1 MDLKTLREYKKMME
15 AHRAGLANKQTRVVS
30 HKTASKDKVETP
42 ACRQSLLDE
51 VKADILTFLKSW
63 PDLLRNEI
71 DFQIHL
77 GSFLLT
83 SPNRYERVF
92 FEYRIP
98 NSWVS
103 SDYVWDSNLRIDI
116 VVYKNG
122 EYLPVELKYPTAL
135 VRRSIECFDED
146 LNPDK
151 DPLEPILKHQGA
163 TDLVC
168 YNFWKD
174 VRRLEVLK
182 KKFKKVKSGLAVLVT
197 NDRKYIDHDGADT
210 CSLEF
215 CISKNIQSKGPGT
228 LSWRGDV
235 SVAKTR
241 PAIDLDGHYPI
252 SWQSTDIDGVQFNY
266 LILEIK

>member
-1 MDLKTLREYKKMME
+1 MV
-15 AHRAGLANKQTRVVS
+15 H
-30 HKTASKDKVETP
+30 
-42 ACRQSLLDE
+42 
-51 VKADILTFLKSW
+51 
-63 PDLLRNEI
+63 
-71 DFQIHL
+71 
-77 GSFLLT
+77 
-83 SPNRYERVF
+83 
-92 FEYRIP
+92 
-98 NSWVS
+98 
-103 SDYVWDSNLRIDI
+103 
-116 VVYKNG
+116 
-122 EYLPVELKYPTAL
+122 
-135 VRRSIECFDED
+135 RSIECFDED

-252 SWQSTDIDGVQFNY
+252 RWQSTDIDGVQFNY